1 MQDTAIWKDYLL
13 QKVKGKYFPNAN
25 TLREEDAEKN
35 FQIFEVLVSE
45 TIGSIYSNYCWHT
58 TPANGDGGID
68 FWGEQPVRPMP
79 EPFQM
84 PPLII
89 YGQVKRKRAHFRQ
102 EDFIESTNK
111 MIRYY
116 YKTDLQKR
124 SLHQLIHVI
133 SSDFPFQQKLKQE
146 FEYKDSLYYVITTID
161 AKELFDIWARD
172 PVFLQHILPTRQ
184 LSIERERF
192 IETIVALYG
201 GQNYAYDIDISVQTP
216 AYCGCPFEVTVT
228 LMSRVQFPIQLSAK
242 WISDS
247 QASVYLIS
255 PQGLLARYNGF
266 PISLLRS
273 YRLTIQCKS
282 AVPGT
287 QNLGCLHIRSRFG
300 GDIEEIPLGEVEVKR
315 ALAPAYFELPNLN
328 PDKVLRSELDERNS
342 DLSFYSLVGEGGIGK
357 TTLLQEVSNYA
368 VNCGYRCIA
377 VEHPCELTDEAD
389 FWWQL
394 FRQLIGPIGATLSFT
409 ETMVEEFRAVM
420 GAYYRESWTAALQG
434 LFQSG
439 SLQQL
444 GELMECWLCLSIL
457 AADSGPLFIWFSNM
471 HWCSPGAI
479 DLFRRYLKDLKRNQS
494 FFNHKIVIVFEG
506 RTEEALNAGPSSA
519 IPYEWLDFQKNPT
532 FKEIRLGKWTKAQC
546 RQYIDAL
553 LIREEAGRVELEQCT
568 RIRQFLLAC
577 GSGNPMH
584 INELIRFLK
593 QQGNL
598 EYRDD
603 GRLRVN
609 SSILAVS
616 MDGKLLDIIR
626 RRAAYYRE
634 TLPELSDF
642 LILGAHLVDW
652 PAFQQ
657 YTICFQKQSGDDL
670 DSTLEEMGFAKM
682 DRVSGSF
689 SFVHEHYK
697 TVFLQMSLSDD
708 NSAHKC
714 LKWAKE
720 TGISVPAQIE
730 CRLRLLCRNI
740 SYSEI
745 CKHLLTGLLEA
756 NGDLAYFEILQ
767 LLERIPRDILETNGM
782 PAHRLYRL
790 LVSACM
796 EMGNWET
803 AERYVQALKEM
814 EDDSPAYQIDAIFAR
829 KYLSNNYSF
838 RMKFDCAQEEC
849 EDAVAELENYLLQP
863 PSMSPEE
870 KRALTRE
877 LCLLRNRLSI
887 IYYLSGNHED
897 AIAMDQTA
905 QETAREENDLYVKY
919 HIQYE
924 QGLRDLR
931 DNPEQGLALIQEA
944 YVRLPQ
950 VEQLP
955 GTQEIDLVHAD
966 YLMARLKSASV
977 DGIFPEELL
986 LEVKRDAAEGCR
998 RLSVSREHV
1007 ESLMYHAIYAI
1018 VSVIEGHLQEAI
1030 RYFQAGA
1037 EIAYRAS
1044 LIHMIWKM
1052 HLNLAQCYCLLQRN
1066 QEGDLA
1072 EEYRRNIHFHAQE
1085 TVTVLEGAL
1094 QENIR
1099 LRSSFQTV
1107 LEYPLS
1113 LARELANGV
1122 SEPHLSGLSTD
1133 YCGIHIQYQAYA
1145 FFVLD

>member
-1 MQDTAIWKDYLL
+1 MPNTAIWKGYLL
-13 QKVKGKYFPNAN
+13 QKVKGKYFPNAS
-25 TLREEDAEKN
+25 TLREEDAEKD
-35 FQIFEVLVSE
+35 FQVFEVLVSE
-45 TIGSIYSNYCWHT
+45 TIGSIYSNYHWHT
-58 TPANGDGGID
+58 TPANGDGGVD
-68 FWGEQPVRPMP
+68 FWGEQPARPMP

-89 YGQVKRKRAHFRQ
+89 YGQVKRKQSRFRQ
-102 EDFIESTNK
+102 EDFINSTNK

-124 SLHQLIHVI
+124 SLYQLIHVI
-133 SSDFPFQQKLKQE
+133 SSDFPFQQELKQE

-161 AKELFDIWARD
+161 AKEMFHIWARA
-172 PVFLQHILPTRQ
+172 PTFLRHILPTCQ
-184 LSIERERF
+184 LNIERERF
-192 IETIVALYG
+192 IETVAALYSE
-201 GQNYAYDIDISVQTP
+201 QKHAYGIDISVQAP
-216 AYCGCPFEVTVT
+216 VFCGRPFEVIVT
-228 LMSRVQFPIQLSAK
+228 LMSQVQFPTQLLAK
-242 WISDS
+242 WIPDS
-247 QASVYLIS
+247 QASIYLVS
-255 PQGLLARYNGF
+255 PQGLLERYNGF
-266 PISLLRS
+266 PILLLRN
-273 YRLTIQCKS
+273 YRLTLQCKS
-282 AVPGT
+282 AIPGT
-287 QNLGCLHIRSRFG
+287 QNLGYLHIKTRFG
-300 GDIEEIPLGEVEVKR
+300 GDIEEIPLGKVEVKC

-328 PDKVLRSELDERNS
+328 PDKLLRSELDGQNTS
-342 DLSFYSLVGEGGIGK
+342 MSFYSLVGEGGIGK
-357 TTLLQEVSNYA
+357 TTLLQELSNYA

-409 ETMVEEFRAVM
+409 EMMVEELRAVM
-420 GAYYRESWTAALQG
+420 GAYYRESWTTALQE
-434 LFQSG
+434 LFQTG

-444 GELMECWLCLSIL
+444 GELMECWLCLSII

-479 DLFRRYLKDLKRNQS
+479 DLFRRYLKDLQRNQS

-506 RTEEALNAGPSSA
+506 RTEEALNASTSGA
-519 IPYEWLDFQKNPT
+519 IPYEWLNFQKNPI

-553 LIREEAGRVELEQCT
+553 LVREEAGQVELEQCI
-568 RIRQFLLAC
+568 RIRQFLLAR
-577 GSGNPMH
+577 GNGNPMH

-609 SSILAVS
+609 SSIVAVP

-626 RRAAYYRE
+626 RRAAYYRRA
-634 TLPELSDF
+634 LPELSDF

-657 YTICFQKQSGDDL
+657 YAACFRRQSSDDL
-670 DSTLEEMGFAKM
+670 DSILEEMGFVKM

-697 TVFLQMSLSDD
+697 TVFLQMSLFDD
-708 NSAHKC
+708 SSVHKC
-714 LKWAKE
+714 LQWAKE
-720 TGISVPAQIE
+720 AGINVPAQIE
-730 CRLRLLCRNI
+730 CRLRLLCQNVR
-740 SYSEI
+740 YPEI
-745 CKHLLTGLLEA
+745 CGRLLTGLLEA

-790 LVSACM
+790 LMSACM

-803 AERYVQALKEM
+803 AERYVHALKEM
-814 EDDSPAYQIDAIFAR
+814 EDDSPAYQIDALFAR

-849 EDAVAELENYLLQP
+849 EDAVTELEHYLLQSP
-863 PSMSPEE
+863 PMTPEE

-897 AIAMDQTA
+897 AIAMDHTA
-905 QETAREENDLYVKY
+905 MKIACEENDLYVKY

-931 DNPEQGLALIQEA
+931 DNPERGLALIQEA
-944 YVRLPQ
+944 YLRLPQ
-950 VEQLP
+950 VEQLL
-955 GTQEIDLVHAD
+955 GTQEIDLVRAD
-966 YLMARLKSASV
+966 YLMAQLKSASM
-977 DGIFPEELL
+977 DGIFPKELL
-986 LEVKRDAAEGCR
+986 IEVKRDAAEGCR
-998 RLSVSREHV
+998 RLSISREHV
-1007 ESLMYHAIYAI
+1007 ESLMHHAIYAI
-1018 VSVIEGHLQEAI
+1018 VSVIEGQLQEAI
-1030 RYFQAGA
+1030 RYFQAAA

-1044 LIHMIWKM
+1044 LVHMIWKM
-1052 HLNLAQCYCLLQRN
+1052 HLNIAQCYCLLLRN

-1107 LEYPLS
+1107 LEYPLA
-1113 LARELANGV
+1113 LARQFVDGV

-1145 FFVLD
+1145 FFILD